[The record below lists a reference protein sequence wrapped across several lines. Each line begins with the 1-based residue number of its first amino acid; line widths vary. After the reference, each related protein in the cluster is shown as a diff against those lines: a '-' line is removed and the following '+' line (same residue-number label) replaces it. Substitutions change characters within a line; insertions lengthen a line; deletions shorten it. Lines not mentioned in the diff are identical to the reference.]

1 MMDSRFRKIDF
12 KAVEKVSLFRGSM
25 VLLALLISLTL
36 GCSTPPEPQSLDWSL
51 YGNDYANTRYSHL
64 DQVNTENVANL
75 KVAWTFD
82 LDNLEAQ
89 QCTPLVVDGTL

>member
-1 MMDSRFRKIDF
+1 MDSRPLAIDF
-12 KAVEKVSLFRGSM
+12 KQVERILLSSWPM

-36 GCSTPPEPQSLDWSL
+36 GCSTPPEPQSLDWGM